1 MAKEHAGAGNKAP
14 ESAPSTENAEARE
27 AAGAEDDV
35 RKIAES
41 ATAGEKAESETPES
55 APSTKNARTR
65 EVIDAENEAPK
76 EQAMVSHI
84 APVILL
90 N

>member
-1 MAKEHAGAGNKAP
+1 MKGCFLEPSWYREITERKSPMAKEHAGAGNKAP
-14 ESAPSTENAEARE
+14 
-27 AAGAEDDV
+27 G
-35 RKIAES
+35 
-41 ATAGEKAESETPES
+41 S

-65 EVIDAENEAPK
+65 EVIDAEDEPPREAADAENEAPG